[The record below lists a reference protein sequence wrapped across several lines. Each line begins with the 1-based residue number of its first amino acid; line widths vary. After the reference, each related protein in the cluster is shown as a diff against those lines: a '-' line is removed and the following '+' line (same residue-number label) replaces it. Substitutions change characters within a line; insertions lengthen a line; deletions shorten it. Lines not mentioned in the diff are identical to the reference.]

1 MNPENRLTVFE
12 HDRLR
17 VNDETFRD
25 EHLTLLDRW
34 NSSSSRA
41 AIQVGRNSVKFSE
54 YVGVLQVGDLVIE
67 ILPKIGRFE
76 AETTARDI
84 WRDALWE
91 MLQFVGVV
99 RSQTAGDAFL
109 RTAHYSLLD
118 MLFGEFLSRVEVIL
132 KKGLSKGYLHDEGN
146 LGTVRG
152 KIVFSKHTKCNHV
165 HREMSYCRYLTYTP
179 DILLNKILKRA
190 VDIVA
195 RSARVPL
202 TAATA
207 KRLLIHLDRISK
219 KEITSTD
226 LHRIQYTRAT
236 DHYHDAISIGR
247 LIIEGLAPSLS
258 AGAESVIAI
267 LFDMNELFEAFT
279 YSLFKRSE
287 REIPGLRVRGQTTKI
302 FWEKHSVRPDIVL
315 EYDGRRIMVD
325 TKWKTPSN
333 NTPADADLKQMFV
346 YNRVFDSKESYLLY
360 PTTKES
366 PGRRSGTYSEGSGTC
381 TMEYIELFD
390 DQHKLRRSFLP
401 EVQHLIG
408 SVSE

>member
-17 VNDETFRD
+17 VNHETFRN
-25 EHLTLLDRW
+25 EHLELLDRW
-34 NSSSSRA
+34 NSSFTRES
-41 AIQVGRNSVKFSE
+41 IQIGRNSVKFSE
-54 YVGVLQVGDLVIE
+54 YVGVLQVGNLVIE

-84 WRDALWE
+84 WRDALWG

-99 RSQTAGDAFL
+99 RSRTAGDAFL

-118 MLFGEFLSRVEVIL
+118 MLFGEFLSRVEMIL
-132 KKGLSKGYLHDEGN
+132 KKGLSKGYLHDESN

-165 HREMSYCRYLTYTP
+165 HREMSYCRYLTHTS

-195 RSARVPL
+195 GSARVPM

-207 KRLLIHLDRISK
+207 KRLLLHLDRISRQ
-219 KEITSTD
+219 EITPMD
-226 LHRIQYTRAT
+226 LQRIQFTRAT
-236 DHYHDAISIGR
+236 DHYRDAISIGR
-247 LIIEGLAPSLS
+247 LIIEGLAPSVS

-267 LFDMNELFEAFT
+267 LFDMNELFEAFI
-279 YSLFKRSE
+279 YSLFKRTE
-287 REIPGLRVRGQTTKI
+287 RDIPGLRVRGQKSKV
-302 FWEKHSVRPDIVL
+302 FWENRSVRPDIVL
-315 EYDGRRIMVD
+315 EYEGRRIMVD
-325 TKWKTPSN
+325 TKWKTPTN
-333 NTPADADLKQMFV
+333 DTPADTDLKQMFA
-346 YNRVFDSKESYLLY
+346 YNRVFDSKESFLLY

-390 DQHKLRRSFLP
+390 CQHKLRRSFLP
-401 EVQHLIG
+401 EVRHLIG